1 MCATALSSYELSW
14 LHACSTHPPRTHQTL
29 SQQIA
34 AAGIMAKEEGHELV
48 KSADKQTGGE
58 CGDTEGE
65 AGTHTELHSLAYST
79 TQTGLERLGKL
90 LYTS

>member
-14 LHACSTHPPRTHQTL
+14 LHACSTHPPQTHQTL

-34 AAGIMAKEEGHELV
+34 AAGIMAKEEGRELV